1 MTGYCIEKLEHV
13 GCPNNSSDGLQVFDD
28 EGKISGFCF
37 SCNTYVPNPYGEGK
51 VPTKKRVTKTDEEL
65 AREVEEIAGL
75 TVRNLD
81 HRKLQEFALEH
92 FGVKVAVSEV
102 DGQTPIAYY
111 YPCEV
116 DGQVVNWK
124 GKIIEPKNYFRV
136 GPKADTDPFG
146 WKQALGSGSPKLF
159 ITEGEDDA
167 VALYQSLKL
176 HAANTRWAHLEPAVI
191 SLVNGAGS
199 AKALINKHFGVIT
212 KVFKEVVL
220 VFDMDVQGEKAA
232 KEVVQIL
239 PTARTA
245 ILPAKDANQCVIDGY
260 ARALCTAVLHQAS
273 TPKNTRLILASSLF
287 EEAKKPPE
295 WGYSW
300 PWPTLTDLTR
310 GIRLGETIYIGA
322 GVKMGK
328 TEMRNSI
335 AEHLI
340 REHKMK
346 VMMAALEE
354 ANLKTVK
361 LMVGKAAR
369 SHFHDPKRG
378 FDPVKYNE
386 GTKVIGDNLFLVDLY
401 QQTNWETLRADMLS
415 AANEGCQAIFIDP
428 ITNVING
435 LSAAE
440 TDTVLKEMAPDM
452 GAMARDHGLAL
463 FIFCHLK
470 APLSGEPHERGG
482 KVYSSQF
489 AGSRAMMRSCNYMIG
504 IEGDKSPDLPEEQR
518 NLRKFVM
525 LEDREFGST
534 GEIPVYWNSD
544 TGIFTELQQ

>member
-1 MTGYCIEKLEHV
+1 MTGHCIEKLSHSC
-13 GCPNNSSDGLQVFDD
+13 GSSDGLQVFDD
-28 EGKISGFCF
+28 DGKITGFCF
-37 SCNTYVPNPYGEGK
+37 SCGTYVSSPYGEGK
-51 VPTKKRVTKTDEEL
+51 PSKKARIQKTDEEL
-65 AREVEEIAGL
+65 AREVEEITL
-75 TVRNLD
+75 LNSRDLN
-81 HRKLQEFALEH
+81 HRKLQEWALAH
-92 FGVKVAVSEV
+92 FGVRVAVSEV
-102 DGQTPIAYY
+102 DGQTPVAYY
-111 YPCEV
+111 YPCEI
-116 DGQVVNWK
+116 DGTIVNWK
-124 GKIIEPKNYFRV
+124 GKTVDPKNYFRV
-136 GPKADTDPFG
+136 GPKGDADPFG
-146 WKQALGSGSPKLF
+146 WKQALSSGSPKLF

-176 HAANTRWAHLEPAVI
+176 HSANTKWAHLEPAVI
-191 SLVNGAGS
+191 SLNHGASS
-199 AKALINKHFGVIT
+199 AKALINKYFGVIT

-220 VFDMDVQGEKAA
+220 VFDMDEQGEKAR

-239 PTARTA
+239 PNAKTA

-260 ARALCTAVLHQAS
+260 AKALCTAVLHQAS

-310 GIRLGETIYIGA
+310 GIRLGETYYIGA

-378 FDPVKYNE
+378 FDPIKYEE
-386 GTKVIGDNLFLVDLY
+386 GTKIIGDNLFLVDLY
-401 QQTNWETLRADMLS
+401 QQTNWETLRSDIIS

-435 LSAAE
+435 LSASE
-440 TDTVLKEMAPDM
+440 TDTVLKEMAPEL
-452 GAMARDHGLAL
+452 GAIGRDHGLAV

-504 IEGDKSPDLPEEQR
+504 IEGNKDPNLPTEQR
-518 NLRKFVM
+518 NIRHFII
-525 LEDREFGST
+525 LEDREFGSV
-534 GEIPVYWNSD
+534 GDIPVYWD
-544 TGIFTELQQ
+544 ETTGMFNEIKEY

>member
-1 MTGYCIEKLEHV
+1 MTGHCIEKLPHIN
-13 GCPNNSSDGLQVFDD
+13 CPNNSSDGLQVFDD
-28 EGKISGFCF
+28 DGKITGYCF
-37 SCNTYVPNPYGEGK
+37 SCGSYVANPYADGNAPK
-51 VPTKKRVTKTDEEL
+51 KKRIQKTDEEL
-65 AREVEEIAGL
+65 AREVEEVASLSSAEL
-75 TVRNLD
+75 T
-81 HRKLQEFALEH
+81 HRKLQAWALEH
-92 FGVKVAVSEV
+92 FGVKVAVSEQ
-102 DGQTPIAYY
+102 DGITPVAYY
-111 YPCEV
+111 YPCET
-116 DGQVVNWK
+116 DGQLVNWK
-124 GKIIEPKNYFRV
+124 AKTINEGYYFRV
-136 GPKADTDPFG
+136 GPKGDTDPFG
-146 WKQALGSGSPKLF
+146 WRQALAAGSPKLF

-167 VALYQSLKL
+167 IALYQSLKL
-176 HAANTRWAHLEPAVI
+176 HAANTKWAHLEPAVI
-191 SLVNGAGS
+191 SLRNGATG
-199 AKALINKHFGVIT
+199 AKADINKYFSVIT
-212 KVFKEVVL
+212 KVFRDVVL
-220 VFDMDVQGEKAA
+220 VFDMDEPGRKAV
-232 KEVVQIL
+232 KDVVQIL
-239 PTARTA
+239 PSASTA
-245 ILPAKDANQCVIDGY
+245 ILPSKDANACVMDGY
-260 ARALCTAVLHQAS
+260 TKALCTAVLHQAS

-310 GIRLGETIYIGA
+310 GIRLGETCFIGA

-378 FDPVKYNE
+378 FDETKFGE

-401 QQTNWETLRADMLS
+401 QQTNWETLRADIIS
-415 AANEGCQAIFIDP
+415 AAQEGCQAIFIDP

-435 LSAAE
+435 LSASE
-440 TDTVLKEMAPDM
+440 TDTVLKEIAPELS
-452 GAMARDHGLAL
+452 AMARDHGLAV

-470 APLSGEPHERGG
+470 APLHGEPHERGG

-504 IEGDKSPDLPEEQR
+504 IEGNKDPALDPEQR
-518 NLRKFVM
+518 NIRHFII
-525 LEDREFGST
+525 LEDREFGMV
-534 GEIPVYWNSD
+534 GDIPVYWDEN
-544 TGIFTELQQ
+544 TGIFTEMKQ